1 MPLQN
6 ASEAVILQYT
16 SIEQT
21 DAPTIAVREE
31 TDAPVTSAKESGDG
45 VNFICRLDR
54 SIYSCVTE
62 DITTDEVVIT
72 EERIAHSNR
81 HKDAYDKYGKYLS
94 SALAAP
100 SYIFEDKMPNTGI
113 VVKRLVDEEGK
124 SLQIVLRIKTS
135 SDDPSYK
142 NSIISCWD
150 ISEAR
155 LGNYIRNRKM
165 LYKSPEE

>member
-1 MPLQN
+1 MFFRKDANGGTAQTQSPPVAN
-6 ASEAVILQYT
+6 A
-16 SIEQT
+16 
-21 DAPTIAVREE
+21 
-31 TDAPVTSAKESGDG
+31 APVASTKESGGG
-45 VNFICRLDR
+45 VNFICKLDR

-72 EERIAHSNR
+72 DERIAHSNR
-81 HKDAYDKYGKYLS
+81 HKDAFDKYGKYLS

-113 VVKRLVDEEGK
+113 VVKRLVDEAGK

-155 LGNYIRNRKM
+155 LANYIRNRKM
-165 LYKSPEE
+165 LYKAPEK